1 MKLMKIVATRP
12 HTYGTRHL
20 VAGEEYEAPP
30 RHAAALVAGR
40 KAKFAEPEPPPPQ
53 EQAAQAPAP
62 PEPEQ
67 DQRTLELEALR
78 ARAAELGVDVDRRWG
93 LARLQFEIAQAGK

>member
-1 MKLMKIVATRP
+1 MKLMKLTATRP

-40 KAKFAEPEPPPPQ
+40 KAKFAARMRKPEPPQ
-53 EQAAQAPAP
+53 EMTAAVPV
-62 PEPEQ
+62 PEQ
-67 DQRTLELEALR
+67 DARVLELEALR
-78 ARAAELGVDVDRRWG
+78 AQAAELGVDVDRRWG
-93 LARLQFEIAQAGK
+93 LARLQFEIAQASK